1 MDANATNRLA
11 EQIHAATEA
20 MRKLGNRQ
28 TVPLTVDEAIHAM
41 TQVLVQ
47 CPYWNSGRTNPS
59 MAIES
64 AGVTDLC
71 SSWPVPVTGQ
81 QRYRSIWI
89 ATPLENVGELHATL
103 DTFVLT

>member
-41 TQVLVQ
+41 TQVLVAV
-47 CPYWNSGRTNPS
+47 S
-59 MAIES
+59 
-64 AGVTDLC
+64 L
-71 SSWPVPVTGQ
+71 
-81 QRYRSIWI
+81 
-89 ATPLENVGELHATL
+89 LEQWKNEPIDGH
-103 DTFVLT
+103 

>member
-1 MDANATNRLA
+1 
-11 EQIHAATEA
+11 
-20 MRKLGNRQ
+20 
-28 TVPLTVDEAIHAM
+28 
-41 TQVLVQ
+41 
-47 CPYWNSGRTNPS
+47 